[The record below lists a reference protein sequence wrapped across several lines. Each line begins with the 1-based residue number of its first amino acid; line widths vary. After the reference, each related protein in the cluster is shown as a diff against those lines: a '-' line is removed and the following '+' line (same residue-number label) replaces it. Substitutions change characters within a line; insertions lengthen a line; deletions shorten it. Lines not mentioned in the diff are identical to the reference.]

1 MVLLLAYMK
10 PRMFG
15 VLAETERM
23 ERVRGKLFKKEIV
36 RFGKY
41 KDPLWGE
48 FEMNLDEA
56 WAEKV
61 VANWKNS
68 IPGRVP
74 VPAMHTDDPEQN
86 RGEVV
91 DYEITRRGL
100 DAYIDIRTDETAESI
115 ENELIWD
122 VSISFV
128 DDWIDNKGKSHGPAI
143 LHVALV
149 NNPYLDKMSEFEA
162 LSRTMGDLFGGIS
175 SLAKSQGTNAIM
187 LSRGTNFSNKE
198 KEDSME
204 RETLTNDRDFPVS
217 VDYTGEDGETTTVVL
232 QPGDTVDVLS
242 TEAETVK
249 TSIADA
255 EKPAEENGEGEEN
268 GEAGAGEAGNGE
280 NGSGEE
286 NGESG
291 EAGGENGEGE
301 AQETD
306 AEKLSRLEAENAKLN
321 AEKQE
326 AEAEKQFNKAVADG
340 KVVPAQ
346 KEAFMALSK
355 AQGSVNLSADKKK
368 SIPELLADFVN
379 SAPKAVDF
387 SEKGKQNSKQERQDS
402 GDEPQAP
409 KYEDL
414 SDEQRAGLKALGVT
428 KERFEKVSLS
438 NPNAFRD
445 LIKKDEE

>member
-1 MVLLLAYMK
+1 MK

-15 VLAETERM
+15 VLSETERA
-23 ERVRGKLFKKEIV
+23 EKVRGRLFKKEVV

-56 WAEKV
+56 WAEQV
-61 VANWKNS
+61 IANWKAG

-74 VPAMHTDDPEQN
+74 VPSMHTDDPDRN

-91 DYEITRRGL
+91 DYEITRRGIV
-100 DAYIDIRTDETAESI
+100 AYLDIRDDETAQAI
-115 ENELIWD
+115 ENETIWD

-128 DDWIDNKGKSHGPAI
+128 DNWIDNKGKEHGPAI

-162 LSRTMGDLFGGIS
+162 LSRTMGDLFGGLAQ
-175 SLAKSQGTNAIM
+175 LAKGQSTSAIM
-187 LSRGTNFSNKE
+187 LSRGTNLSS
-198 KEDSME
+198 EDSTMNKKKI
-204 RETLTNDRDFPVS
+204 TNDRDFPVS
-217 VDYTGEDGETTTVVL
+217 VQHTDDEGNTQDVVL
-232 QPGDTVDVLS
+232 EPGQELEVLE
-242 TEAETVK
+242 TEAEAVTQ
-249 TSIADA
+249 SIADA
-255 EKPAEENGEGEEN
+255 EKPSDDGGAGDG
-268 GEAGAGEAGNGE
+268 GDAGAGDGGE
-280 NGSGEE
+280 GGDGSGD
-286 NGESG
+286 GG
-291 EAGGENGEGE
+291 QAGAGDGGDGGEGG

-306 AEKLSRLEAENAKLN
+306 AEKLSRIEAENAQLK
-321 AEKQE
+321 AEKLE
-326 AEAEKQFNKAVADG
+326 AEAEKQFSQALKEG

-346 KEAFMALSK
+346 KDAFMALSK
-355 AQGSVNLSADKKK
+355 ARGSVDLSATDKKT
-368 SIPELLADFVN
+368 IPELLSDFVN

-387 SEKGKQNSKQERQDS
+387 SEKGKQNNKQNRQDS
-402 GDEPQAP
+402 EDESPEAP

-414 SDEQRAGLKALGVT
+414 SDEQRAGLKALGVS

-445 LIKKDEE
+445 LVTKDKE